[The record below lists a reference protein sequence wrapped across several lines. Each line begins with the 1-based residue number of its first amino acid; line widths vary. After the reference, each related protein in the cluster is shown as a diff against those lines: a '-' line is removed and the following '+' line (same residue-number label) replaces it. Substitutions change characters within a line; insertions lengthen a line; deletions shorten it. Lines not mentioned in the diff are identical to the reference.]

1 MAKKKSAAKLAGLT
15 EHRKKFVNLLNKF
28 TAYGYSRFS
37 VFTDF
42 LTLTA
47 ISLANGSDPHG
58 YFNDKAVID
67 ERETEYKRIFGKYK
81 PEVQS
86 VFDAMFKEL
95 LLEMETYQ
103 PPHYTDVLGELFHE
117 LNFNDEW
124 KGQFFTPQNVCDMMS
139 MMTFDSNAVKAAI
152 DGKGYVAIN
161 EPCCGGGAII
171 LGAANA
177 MNKLGFNPQRHMLTI
192 ATDLDERCVHMCYI
206 QCSLYGLPVAVQQMD
221 SLRQIPYG
229 APWLTPIFVLGG
241 WSFKA
246 RKFFETDD
254 TPQPAPEPKTLST
267 PTEAVKPTKP
277 VQLTLF

>member
-1 MAKKKSAAKLAGLT
+1 MAKKKSPKQLVGLS
-15 EHRKKFVNLLNKF
+15 EHRKKFVDTLNQF

-47 ISLANGSDPHG
+47 ISLANGADPQG
-58 YFNDKAVID
+58 YFTDKAVVD
-67 ERETEYKRIFGKYK
+67 EREEQYKRTFNRYK
-81 PEVQS
+81 PEAQKL
-86 VFDAMFKEL
+86 FDDMFRAL
-95 LLEMETYQ
+95 LLEMETYP
-103 PPHYTDVLGELFHE
+103 PPHYTDVLGELFHALE
-117 LNFNDEW
+117 FNDEW
-124 KGQFFTPQNVCDMMS
+124 KGQFFTPQSVCDMMCTV
-139 MMTFDSNAVKAAI
+139 TFDEGHVKSLI
-152 DGKGYVAIN
+152 DTNGYISVN

-206 QCSLYGLPVAVQQMD
+206 QCSLYGLPVVVLQMD

-246 RKFFETDD
+246 RKFFETEENN
-254 TPQPAPEPKTLST
+254 TPEPQEPPAPVT
-267 PTEAVKPTKP
+267 PSKP
-277 VQLTLF
+277 VQLSLF